1 MTEIRIERATLA
13 DVEAMKGILDHFAAE
28 GELLARSRLDLYE
41 GIRDFWV
48 AREGGDLVGL
58 TALHVCWIDLG
69 EVRSLAVRQ
78 DRQGRGVGRRLVD
91 ACLAEA
97 RELGL
102 RRLFAL
108 TYRPGFF
115 VEMGFREVPKS
126 GLPHKVWQV
135 CIQCVKFPDCDEVAM
150 MREMDP

>member
-1 MTEIRIERATLA
+1 MTEIRIERATLT

-28 GELLARSRLDLYE
+28 GQLLARSRLDLYE

-48 AREGGDLVGL
+48 AREGDALVGVA
-58 TALHVCWIDLG
+58 ALHVCWIDLG
-69 EVRSLAVRQ
+69 EVRSLAVRP
-78 DRQGRGVGRRLVD
+78 DRQGRGAGRRLVD

-97 RELGL
+97 RDLGL

-115 VEMGFREVPKS
+115 SKVGFREVPKS